1 MQESKYLVKH
11 DLSNKKPVYI
21 IAVPKYHE
29 KLYKHLEN
37 AHEWL
42 SETTGI
48 NHKKYS
54 GKKINNKEDF
64 EKLEKLILDLR
75 TEKSE
80 LFMDEDFHPKPVHQ
94 SIVHYIEDFLKTKGV
109 SNHYTFTH
117 YYRVTVFPFGT
128 RDYDEYVST
137 VSNKEED
144 ARQEYLIVPLL
155 IRLKQ
160 GKTFEQSKMVVG
172 LDKDGNVIVEDV
184 NPKHFYKEREDPQDE
199 EEEQERRERMEFL
212 TT

>member
-1 MQESKYLVKH
+1 MQESRYLVKH
-11 DLSNKKPVYI
+11 DLSNKKPVFI
-21 IAVPKYHE
+21 VAVPKYHE
-29 KLYKHLEN
+29 RLYKHLEE
-37 AHEWL
+37 ADEWL
-42 SETTGI
+42 SDTTGI

-64 EKLEKLILDLR
+64 DKLEKLILDLR

-80 LFMDEDFHPKPVHQ
+80 LFIDEDFHPKPVQQ

-109 SNHYTFTH
+109 NNQYTFTH

-137 VSNKEED
+137 VPKEED
-144 ARQEYLIVPLL
+144 SRQEYLIVPLL

-172 LDKDGNVIVEDV
+172 LDSEGNVIVEDV
-184 NPKHFYKEREDPQDE
+184 NPKHFYKERVESEQEDIE
-199 EEEQERRERMEFL
+199 EERRERMRELL